1 MFDWLYSTGAAA
13 ITAVTAS
20 VAGTV
25 GAVGSVLGCTSAG
38 ITAGSAMAGMMSTA
52 ATTGYGM
59 AAVSALQSAGTIF
72 ATVTGGSMVAVGA
85 AIAAPVAVGGYLIA
99 KGTEML

>member
-52 ATTGYGM
+52 AQPCLLCSLRERY
-59 AAVSALQSAGTIF
+59 LQR
-72 ATVTGGSMVAVGA
+72 
-85 AIAAPVAVGGYLIA
+85 
-99 KGTEML
+99 

>member
-52 ATTGYGM
+52 ATLGHGM
-59 AAVSALQSAGTIF
+59 GLVSTLQSAGTIF
-72 ATVTGGSMVAVGA
+72 ATVTGGSMVAAGA
-85 AIAAPVAVGGYLIA
+85 AIAAPIAVGGYLFA